1 MALFAPKYVC
11 RIFVHVRLDIRRP
24 NLSRAKSAQ
33 LFKDA
38 QTLIPGGV
46 NSPAR
51 AWRSV
56 GGDPIFFKKA
66 SGSRVWDADDNE
78 LIDYVCS
85 WGPMILGHTNPIVI
99 EAAIDSARMGTSFGA
114 PTELEVEM
122 ARRVVDAVPSI
133 EVVRFV
139 SSGTEAT
146 MSALR
151 LARAKT
157 GRNKILKFDGG
168 YHGHEDALLVAA
180 GSGLANQGIASSAG
194 VHPDYA
200 AATLVAD
207 YNNIES
213 VRVLLEANKG
223 EVAALIVEPIAGN
236 MGVVTPEPGFLEGL
250 RDLTTEHGVLLIFDE
265 VISGFR
271 VAFGGAQSV
280 YGVTPDITCL
290 GKIVGGGFPVG
301 AYGASA
307 EIMSIV
313 APLGPMYQ
321 AGTLSGNPVAM
332 AAGIA
337 TLDELAKPGVYEG
350 LQANTD
356 KLADGVIDVFRKS
369 GVPAVVN
376 RACGLMTVFFT
387 SNSVTDMTS
396 ASDTDREAFGMF
408 FHGMVDNG
416 VYLPPS
422 QFEAWFMSIAHT
434 DADIAQTLEA
444 VANSLPS

>member
-1 MALFAPKYVC
+1 L
-11 RIFVHVRLDIRRP
+11 
-24 NLSRAKSAQ
+24 
-33 LFKDA
+33 
-38 QTLIPGGV
+38 
-46 NSPAR
+46 
-51 AWRSV
+51 
-56 GGDPIFFKKA
+56 FFKRA
-66 SGSRVWDADDNE
+66 SGSRIWDVDDNE

-85 WGPMILGHTNPIVI
+85 WGPMILGHAHPAVI
-99 EAAIDSARMGTSFGA
+99 DAAIDAARLGTSFGA

-122 ARRVVDAVPSI
+122 ARRVVDAVSSI

-139 SSGTEAT
+139 NSGTEAT

-157 GRNKILKFDGG
+157 GRDKILKFNGG
-168 YHGHEDALLVAA
+168 YHGHEDALLVEA

-207 YNNIES
+207 YNNVDS
-213 VRVLLEANKG
+213 VRALLEANKG
-223 EVAALIVEPIAGN
+223 EVAAVIVEPIGGN
-236 MGVVTPEPGFLEGL
+236 MGVVTPVAGFLEGL

-271 VAFGGAQSV
+271 VALGGAQSA

-307 EIMSIV
+307 EIMSEV

-337 TLDELAKPGVYEG
+337 TIDELSKSGVYEG
-350 LQANTD
+350 LQAKTD
-356 KLADGVIDVFRKS
+356 KLADGVLDVFRKS
-369 GVPAVVN
+369 GVPAVIN

-387 SNSVTDMTS
+387 NNEVTDMDS
-396 ASDTDREAFGMF
+396 ASATDREAFGAF

-422 QFEAWFMSIAHT
+422 QFEAWFVSTAHT
-434 DADIAQTLEA
+434 DADIDLTLDR
-444 VANSLPS
+444 VAKSLPS

>member
-1 MALFAPKYVC
+1 M
-11 RIFVHVRLDIRRP
+11 
-24 NLSRAKSAQ
+24 SRAKSVQ
-33 LFKDA
+33 LFSDA
-38 QTLIPGGV
+38 KTLIPGGV

-51 AWRSV
+51 AWGSV
-56 GGDPIFFKKA
+56 GGDPLFFKKA
-66 SGSRVWDADDNE
+66 SGSRIWDVDDNE

-85 WGPMILGHTNPIVI
+85 WGPMILGHAHPAVI
-99 EAAIDSARMGTSFGA
+99 DAAVDAARSGTSFGA

-122 ARRVVDAVPSI
+122 ARRVVAAVPSI

-157 GRNKILKFDGG
+157 GRDKILKFNGG
-168 YHGHEDALLVAA
+168 YHGHEDALLVEA

-194 VHPDYA
+194 VHAGYA
-200 AATLVAD
+200 ASTLVAN
-207 YNNIES
+207 YNNFDS
-213 VRVLLEANKG
+213 VRELLEANPG
-223 EVAALIVEPIAGN
+223 EVAAVIVEPIGGN
-236 MGVVTPEPGFLEGL
+236 MGVVTPAPGFLEGL
-250 RDLTTEHGVLLIFDE
+250 RDLTTEHGALLIFDE

-271 VAFGGAQSV
+271 VALGGAQTV

-307 EIMSIV
+307 EIMSDV

-337 TLDELAKPGVYEG
+337 TIDELSKPGVYEG
-350 LQANTD
+350 LQAKTD
-356 KLADGVIDVFRKS
+356 KLADGVLDVFGS
-369 GVPAVVN
+369 AGVPAVIN

-387 SNSVTDMTS
+387 NNQVTDMDS
-396 ASDTDREAFGMF
+396 ASATDREAFGAF

-422 QFEAWFMSIAHT
+422 QFEAWFVSTAHT
-434 DADIAQTLEA
+434 DADIDSTLES
-444 VANSLPS
+444 VKNSLPS

>member
-1 MALFAPKYVC
+1 
-11 RIFVHVRLDIRRP
+11 
-24 NLSRAKSAQ
+24 LSRAKSSQ
-33 LFKDA
+33 LFSEAKA
-38 QTLIPGGV
+38 LIPGGV

-51 AWRSV
+51 AWGSV

-85 WGPMILGHTNPIVI
+85 WGPMILGHAHPAVI
-99 EAAIDSARMGTSFGA
+99 DAAVDAARSGTSFGA

-157 GRNKILKFDGG
+157 GRNKILKFSGG
-168 YHGHEDALLVAA
+168 YHGHEDALLVEA

-207 YNNIES
+207 YNDIDS
-213 VRVLLEANKG
+213 VRALLEANEG
-223 EVAALIVEPIAGN
+223 GVAAVIVEPIAGN
-236 MGVVTPEPGFLEGL
+236 MGVVTPAAGFLEGL
-250 RDLTTEHGVLLIFDE
+250 RELATEHGSLLIFDE

-307 EIMSIV
+307 EIMSEV

-350 LQANTD
+350 LQAKTD
-356 KLADGVIDVFRKS
+356 TLADGVLGVFEETGIS
-369 GVPAVVN
+369 ATIN

-387 SNSVTDMTS
+387 GNDVTDMAS
-396 ASDTDREAFGMF
+396 ASATDREAFGAF

-422 QFEAWFMSIAHT
+422 QFEAWFVSTAHS
-434 DADIAQTLEA
+434 DADITQTVDA
-444 VANSLPS
+444 VARSLPS

>member
-1 MALFAPKYVC
+1 MA
-11 RIFVHVRLDIRRP
+11 
-24 NLSRAKSAQ
+24 RARSAQ
-33 LFKDA
+33 LFSDA
-38 QTLIPGGV
+38 KNLIPGGV
-46 NSPAR
+46 NSPVR
-51 AWRSV
+51 AWGSV
-56 GGDPIFFKKA
+56 GGDPIFLKKA
-66 SGSRVWDADDNE
+66 AGSRIWDVDGNE

-85 WGPMILGHTNPIVI
+85 WGPMVLGHAHPAVI
-99 EAAIDSARMGTSFGA
+99 DAAIDATRSGTSFGA

-157 GRNKILKFDGG
+157 GRYKILKFNGG
-168 YHGHEDALLVAA
+168 YHGHEDALLVEA

-194 VHPDYA
+194 VHPEYA
-200 AATLVAD
+200 ASTLVAEFND
-207 YNNIES
+207 VGS
-213 VRVLLEANKG
+213 VRLLLEANTG
-223 EVAALIVEPIAGN
+223 EVAAVIVEPIAGN

-250 RDLTTEHGVLLIFDE
+250 RELTTEHGALLIFDE

-271 VAFGGAQSV
+271 VALGGAQSI

-290 GKIVGGGFPVG
+290 GKIIGGGFPVG
-301 AYGASA
+301 AYGASE
-307 EIMSIV
+307 EIMSEV

-337 TLDELAKPGVYEG
+337 TIDELSKPGVYEG
-350 LQANTD
+350 LEASTD
-356 KLADGVIDVFRKS
+356 KLADELLGVFDAAGIQ
-369 GVPAVVN
+369 AVVN
-376 RACGLMTVFFT
+376 RACGLLTVFFT
-387 SNSVTDMTS
+387 ENPVIDMGS
-396 ASDTDREAFGMF
+396 ASATDRESFGAF
-408 FHGMVDNG
+408 FHGMIDNG

-422 QFEAWFMSIAHT
+422 QFEAWFVSTAHT
-434 DADIAQTLEA
+434 DADIEETLKA
-444 VANSLPS
+444 VKKSLPA

>member
-1 MALFAPKYVC
+1 M
-11 RIFVHVRLDIRRP
+11 
-24 NLSRAKSAQ
+24 SRAKSAQ
-33 LFKDA
+33 LISEAKA
-38 QTLIPGGV
+38 LIPGGV

-51 AWRSV
+51 AWGSV
-56 GGDPIFFKKA
+56 GGDPLFFKSA
-66 SGSRVWDADDNE
+66 SGSRIWDVDDNE
-78 LIDYVCS
+78 MIDYVCS
-85 WGPMILGHTNPIVI
+85 WGPMILGHAHPAVI
-99 EAAIDSARMGTSFGA
+99 DAAIDAARLGTSFGA

-122 ARRVVDAVPSI
+122 ARRVVDAVSSI

-157 GRNKILKFDGG
+157 GRDKILKFNGG
-168 YHGHEDALLVAA
+168 YHGHEDALLVEA
-180 GSGLANQGIASSAG
+180 GSGLANQSIASSAG

-207 YNNIES
+207 YNNVDS
-213 VRVLLEANKG
+213 VRALLEANKG
-223 EVAALIVEPIAGN
+223 EVAAVIVEPIGGN
-236 MGVVTPEPGFLEGL
+236 MGVVTPAEGFLEGL

-271 VAFGGAQSV
+271 VALGGAQSA

-307 EIMSIV
+307 EIMSEV

-337 TLDELAKPGVYEG
+337 TIDELSKYGVYEG
-350 LQANTD
+350 LQAKTD
-356 KLADGVIDVFRKS
+356 KLADGVLDVFRKA
-369 GVPAVVN
+369 GVPAVIN

-387 SNSVTDMTS
+387 NNEVTDMDS
-396 ASDTDREAFGMF
+396 ASATDREAFGAF

-422 QFEAWFMSIAHT
+422 QFESWFVSTAHT
-434 DADIAQTLEA
+434 DADIDLTLA
-444 VANSLPS
+444 RVAKSLPT

>member
-1 MALFAPKYVC
+1 MTLFSPKYVC

>member
-1 MALFAPKYVC
+1 M
-11 RIFVHVRLDIRRP
+11 
-24 NLSRAKSAQ
+24 SRAKSAQ
-33 LFKDA
+33 LISEAKA
-38 QTLIPGGV
+38 LIPGGV

-51 AWRSV
+51 AWGSV
-56 GGDPIFFKKA
+56 GGDPLFFKRA
-66 SGSRVWDADDNE
+66 SGSRIWDVDDNE

-85 WGPMILGHTNPIVI
+85 WGPMILGHAHPAVI
-99 EAAIDSARMGTSFGA
+99 DAAIDAARLGTSFGA

-122 ARRVVDAVPSI
+122 ARRVVDAVSSI

-157 GRNKILKFDGG
+157 GRDKILKFNGG
-168 YHGHEDALLVAA
+168 YHGHGDALLVEA
-180 GSGLANQGIASSAG
+180 GSGLANQSIASSAG

-207 YNNIES
+207 YNNVDS
-213 VRVLLEANKG
+213 VRALLEANKG
-223 EVAALIVEPIAGN
+223 EVAAVIVEPIGGN
-236 MGVVTPEPGFLEGL
+236 MGVVTPAAGFLEGL

-271 VAFGGAQSV
+271 VALGGAQSA

-307 EIMSIV
+307 EIMSEV

-337 TLDELAKPGVYEG
+337 TIDELSKSGVYEG
-350 LQANTD
+350 LQAKTD
-356 KLADGVIDVFRKS
+356 KLADGVLDVFRKA
-369 GVPAVVN
+369 GVPAVIN

-387 SNSVTDMTS
+387 NNEVTDMDS
-396 ASDTDREAFGMF
+396 ALATDREAFGAF

-422 QFEAWFMSIAHT
+422 QFEAWFVSTAHT
-434 DADIAQTLEA
+434 DADIDLTLDR
-444 VANSLPS
+444 VAKSLPS

>member
-1 MALFAPKYVC
+1 MGLIFEYV
-11 RIFVHVRLDIRRP
+11 RFLIRRP
-24 NLSRAKSAQ
+24 ILSRAKSAQ
-33 LFKDA
+33 LFSDA
-38 QTLIPGGV
+38 KALIPGGV

-51 AWRSV
+51 AWGSV

-66 SGSRVWDADDNE
+66 FGSRIWDVDDNE

-85 WGPMILGHTNPIVI
+85 WGPMILGHAHPAVI
-99 EAAIDSARMGTSFGA
+99 DAAVETAKSGTSFGA

-157 GRNKILKFDGG
+157 GRNKILKFNGG
-168 YHGHEDALLVAA
+168 YHGHEDALLVEA

-207 YNNIES
+207 FNDVES

-223 EVAALIVEPIAGN
+223 EVAAVIVEPIGGN
-236 MGVVTPEPGFLEGL
+236 MGVVPPMPGFLEGL
-250 RDLTTEHGVLLIFDE
+250 RALTTEHGSLLIFDE
-265 VISGFR
+265 VITGFR
-271 VAFGGAQSV
+271 VALGGAQSL

-307 EIMSIV
+307 EIMSEV
-313 APLGPMYQ
+313 SPLGPMYQ

-337 TLDELAKPGVYEG
+337 TLDELSKPGVYEG
-350 LQANTD
+350 LQASTD
-356 KLADGVIDVFRKS
+356 KLADGVLDAFGKAGIT
-369 GVPAVVN
+369 AVVN

-387 SNSVTDMTS
+387 GNDVTDMGS
-396 ASDTDREAFGMF
+396 ASATDRESFGAF

-422 QFEAWFMSIAHT
+422 QFEAWFLSTAHS
-434 DADIAQTLEA
+434 DEDIDQTLEA
-444 VANSLPS
+444 VAKSLQS

>member
-1 MALFAPKYVC
+1 LA
-11 RIFVHVRLDIRRP
+11 
-24 NLSRAKSAQ
+24 RARSAQ
-33 LFKDA
+33 LFSEAKS
-38 QTLIPGGV
+38 LIPGGV

-51 AWRSV
+51 AWGSV
-56 GGDPIFFKKA
+56 GGDPLFFKKA
-66 SGSRVWDADDNE
+66 SGSRIWDVDDNE

-85 WGPMILGHTNPIVI
+85 WGPMVLGHAYPAVI
-99 EAAIDSARMGTSFGA
+99 EAAVVAARAGTSFGA
-114 PTELEVEM
+114 PTEMEVEM

-151 LARAKT
+151 LARART
-157 GRNKILKFDGG
+157 GRNKILKFNGG
-168 YHGHEDALLVAA
+168 YHGHEDALLVEA

-194 VHPDYA
+194 VHPGYA
-200 AATLVAD
+200 ADTLVAEFND
-207 YNNIES
+207 VES
-213 VRVLLEANKG
+213 VRILLEANIG
-223 EVAALIVEPIAGN
+223 EVAAVIVEPIAGN
-236 MGVVTPEPGFLEGL
+236 MGVVTPGSGFLEGL
-250 RDLTTEHGVLLIFDE
+250 RELTTEHGTLLIFDE

-271 VAFGGAQSV
+271 VALGGAQSV

-307 EIMSIV
+307 EIMSEV

-337 TLDELAKPGVYEG
+337 TIDELSKPGVYEG
-350 LQANTD
+350 LQVSTD
-356 KLADGVIDVFRKS
+356 KLADGLLSVFS
-369 GVPAVVN
+369 AAGVKAVVN
-376 RACGLMTVFFT
+376 RACGLLTVFFT
-387 SNSVTDMTS
+387 ENPVTNMGS
-396 ASDTDREAFGMF
+396 ASSTDREAFGAF

-422 QFEAWFMSIAHT
+422 QFEAWFVSTAHT
-434 DADIAQTLEA
+434 DEDIEKTLDA
-444 VANSLPS
+444 VKKSLPA

>member
-1 MALFAPKYVC
+1 M
-11 RIFVHVRLDIRRP
+11 
-24 NLSRAKSAQ
+24 SRAKSAQ
-33 LFKDA
+33 LFSEAKSI
-38 QTLIPGGV
+38 IPGGV

-51 AWRSV
+51 AWGSV

-66 SGSRVWDADDNE
+66 QGSYIWDVDGNQ

-85 WGPMILGHTNPIVI
+85 WGPMILGHAHPVVI
-99 EAAIDSARMGTSFGA
+99 DAAVSAARSGTSFGA
-114 PTELEVEM
+114 PTELEVQM

-157 GRNKILKFDGG
+157 GRNKILKFNGG
-168 YHGHEDALLVAA
+168 YHGHEDSLLVEA

-194 VHPDYA
+194 VNPDYA
-200 AATLVAD
+200 AATFVAEF
-207 YNNIES
+207 NNVDS
-213 VRVLLEANKG
+213 VQCLLDANKG
-223 EVAALIVEPIAGN
+223 EVAAVIVEPIGGN
-236 MGVVTPEPGFLEGL
+236 MGVVPPSPGFLEGL
-250 RDLTTEHGVLLIFDE
+250 RDLATKNGTLLIFDE

-271 VAFGGAQSV
+271 VALGGAQSV
-280 YGVTPDITCL
+280 YGVMPDITCL

-307 EIMSIV
+307 EIMSEV

-337 TLDELAKPGVYEG
+337 TIDELSKPDVYENIEHKTNLLAKG
-350 LQANTD
+350 L
-356 KLADGVIDVFRKS
+356 IDIFSNAGMPV
-369 GVPAVVN
+369 VVN
-376 RACGLMTVFFT
+376 KACGLLTVFFT
-387 SNSVTDMTS
+387 GTAVTDMAS
-396 ASDTDREAFGMF
+396 ASDTDRDSFGAF
-408 FHGMVDNG
+408 FHSMLENG
-416 VYLPPS
+416 VYIPPS
-422 QFEAWFMSIAHT
+422 QFEAWFVSLAHSDT
-434 DADIAQTLEA
+434 DIERTLEA
-444 VANSLPS
+444 TARSLEIINSG

>member
-1 MALFAPKYVC
+1 M
-11 RIFVHVRLDIRRP
+11 
-24 NLSRAKSAQ
+24 SRAKSAQ
-33 LFKDA
+33 LFRDA
-38 QTLIPGGV
+38 KNLIPGGV

-51 AWRSV
+51 AWGSV
-56 GGDPIFFKKA
+56 GGDPIFFKRA
-66 SGSRVWDADDNE
+66 SGSRIWDADDNE

-85 WGPMILGHTNPIVI
+85 WGPMILGHAHPAVI
-99 EAAIDSARMGTSFGA
+99 DAAVSAARQGTSFGA

-122 ARRVVDAVPSI
+122 ARRVTEAVPSI

-157 GRNKILKFDGG
+157 GRSKILKFNGG
-168 YHGHEDALLVAA
+168 YHGHEDALLVEA

-207 YNNIES
+207 FNDVAS
-213 VRVLLEANKG
+213 VRLLLEANEG
-223 EVAALIVEPIAGN
+223 EVAAVIVEPIAGN
-236 MGVVTPEPGFLEGL
+236 MGVVTPAPGFLEGL
-250 RDLTTEHGVLLIFDE
+250 RDLTTEHGALLIFDE

-271 VAFGGAQSV
+271 VALGGAQSV

-307 EIMSIV
+307 EIMSEV

-337 TLDELAKPGVYEG
+337 TLDELSKPGTYERI
-350 LQANTD
+350 QAITD
-356 KLADGVIDVFRKS
+356 RLADGVLGVFADA

-387 SNSVTDMTS
+387 SNPVTDMDS
-396 ASDTDREAFGMF
+396 ASATDREAFGAF
-408 FHGMVDNG
+408 FHGMIDNG

-422 QFEAWFMSIAHT
+422 QFEAWFVSTAHS
-434 DADIAQTLEA
+434 DADIAETLDA
-444 VANSLPS
+444 VARSLSS

>member
-1 MALFAPKYVC
+1 M
-11 RIFVHVRLDIRRP
+11 
-24 NLSRAKSAQ
+24 SRAKSAQ
-33 LFKDA
+33 LFSDA
-38 QTLIPGGV
+38 RNLIPGGV

-51 AWRSV
+51 AWGSV
-56 GGDPIFFKKA
+56 GGEPIFFKKG
-66 SGSRVWDADDNE
+66 SGSKIWDADDNE

-85 WGPMILGHTNPIVI
+85 WGPMILGHAHPAVI
-99 EAAIDSARMGTSFGA
+99 DAAIGAARLGTSFGA

-157 GRNKILKFDGG
+157 GRHKILKFNGG
-168 YHGHEDALLVAA
+168 YHGHEDALLVEA

-194 VHPDYA
+194 VHPGYA
-200 AATLVAD
+200 ASTLVAN
-207 YNNIES
+207 YNDLDS
-213 VRVLLEANKG
+213 VRQLLEANSDA
-223 EVAALIVEPIAGN
+223 VAAVIVEPIAGN
-236 MGVVTPEPGFLEGL
+236 MGVVAPTPGFLEGL
-250 RDLTTEHGVLLIFDE
+250 RDLTTQHGALLIFDE

-271 VAFGGAQSV
+271 VALGGAQTV
-280 YGVTPDITCL
+280 YGVSPDITCL

-337 TLDELAKPGVYEG
+337 TLDELAKPGVYER
-350 LQANTD
+350 LQASTD
-356 KLADGVIDVFRKS
+356 KLADGLLDVFK
-369 GVPAVVN
+369 GAGIPAVVN
-376 RACGLMTVFFT
+376 SACGLLTVFFT
-387 SNSVTDMTS
+387 GNSVTDMAS
-396 ASDTDREAFGMF
+396 ASSTDRESFAAF
-408 FHGMVDNG
+408 FHAMIDNG

-422 QFEAWFMSIAHT
+422 QFEAWFLSTAHS
-434 DADIAQTLEA
+434 DADIDSTLDA
-444 VANSLPS
+444 VKKSLPA

>member
-1 MALFAPKYVC
+1 
-11 RIFVHVRLDIRRP
+11 
-24 NLSRAKSAQ
+24 LSRAKSVQ
-33 LFKDA
+33 LFSEA
-38 QTLIPGGV
+38 RELIPGGV

-51 AWRSV
+51 AWGSV
-56 GGDPIFFKKA
+56 GGDPLFFKKA
-66 SGSRVWDADDNE
+66 SGSRIWDVDDNE

-85 WGPMILGHTNPIVI
+85 WGPMILGHAHPAVI
-99 EAAIDSARMGTSFGA
+99 DAAVEAARSGTSFGA

-122 ARRVVDAVPSI
+122 ARRVVGAVPSI

-157 GRNKILKFDGG
+157 GRDKILKFNGG
-168 YHGHEDALLVAA
+168 YHGHEDALLVEA

-194 VHPDYA
+194 VHAGYA
-200 AATLVAD
+200 ASTLVAN
-207 YNNIES
+207 YNNVDS
-213 VRVLLEANKG
+213 VRELLEANSG
-223 EVAALIVEPIAGN
+223 EVAAVIVEPIAGN
-236 MGVVTPEPGFLEGL
+236 MGVVTPAPGFLEGL
-250 RDLTTEHGVLLIFDE
+250 RELTTEHGALLIFDE

-271 VAFGGAQSV
+271 VALGGAQSV
-280 YGVTPDITCL
+280 YGVAPDITCL

-307 EIMSIV
+307 EIMSEV
-313 APLGPMYQ
+313 SPLGPMYQ

-332 AAGIA
+332 AGGIA
-337 TLDELAKPGVYEG
+337 TIDELSKPGVYDG
-350 LQANTD
+350 LQAKTD
-356 KLADGVIDVFRKS
+356 KLANGVLDVFGKA
-369 GVPAVVN
+369 GVPAVIN

-387 SNSVTDMTS
+387 SNKVTDMDS
-396 ASDTDREAFGMF
+396 ASATDREAFGTF

-422 QFEAWFMSIAHT
+422 QFEAWFVSTAHT
-434 DADIAQTLEA
+434 DADIESTLESVKNA
-444 VANSLPS
+444 LR

>member
-1 MALFAPKYVC
+1 M
-11 RIFVHVRLDIRRP
+11 
-24 NLSRAKSAQ
+24 SRAKSAK
-33 LFKDA
+33 LFSDA
-38 QTLIPGGV
+38 KTLIPGGV

-51 AWRSV
+51 AWGSV
-56 GGDPIFFKKA
+56 GGDPIFFKRA
-66 SGSRVWDADDNE
+66 LGSRVWDADDNE

-85 WGPMILGHTNPIVI
+85 WGPMILGHANPTV
-99 EAAIDSARMGTSFGA
+99 IDSAVDAARLGTSFGA

-207 YNNIES
+207 FNDIES
-213 VRVLLEANKG
+213 VRALLEANKG
-223 EVAALIVEPIAGN
+223 EIAAVIVEPIGGN
-236 MGVVTPEPGFLEGL
+236 MGVVPPAPGFLEGL
-250 RDLTTEHGVLLIFDE
+250 RDLTTEHGSMLIFDE
-265 VISGFR
+265 VITGFR

-307 EIMSIV
+307 EIMSEV
-313 APLGPMYQ
+313 SPLGPMYQ

-337 TLDELAKPGVYEG
+337 TLAELSKPGVYEV
-350 LQANTD
+350 LQAKTD
-356 KLADGVIDVFRKS
+356 KLADGVLDVFGKA

-387 SNSVTDMTS
+387 DTEVTDMDS
-396 ASDTDREAFGMF
+396 ASATDREAFGAF
-408 FHGMVDNG
+408 FHGMIDNG

-422 QFEAWFMSIAHT
+422 QFEAWFVSTAHSE
-434 DADIAQTLEA
+434 ADIDETLER
-444 VANSLPS
+444 VARSLPS

>member
-1 MALFAPKYVC
+1 MA
-11 RIFVHVRLDIRRP
+11 
-24 NLSRAKSAQ
+24 RARSAQ
-33 LFKDA
+33 LFSDA
-38 QTLIPGGV
+38 KNLIPGGV

-51 AWRSV
+51 AWGSV
-56 GGDPIFFKKA
+56 GGDPIFIKKA
-66 SGSRVWDADDNE
+66 AGSRIWDVDGNE

-85 WGPMILGHTNPIVI
+85 WGPMVLGHAHPAVI
-99 EAAIDSARMGTSFGA
+99 DAAIDATRSGTSFGA

-157 GRNKILKFDGG
+157 GRYKILKFNGG
-168 YHGHEDALLVAA
+168 YHGHEDALLVEA

-194 VHPDYA
+194 VHPEYA
-200 AATLVAD
+200 ASTLVAEFND
-207 YNNIES
+207 VGS
-213 VRVLLEANKG
+213 VRLLLEANAG
-223 EVAALIVEPIAGN
+223 EVAAVIVEPIAGN

-250 RDLTTEHGVLLIFDE
+250 RELTTEHGALLIFDE

-271 VAFGGAQSV
+271 VALGGAQSI
-280 YGVTPDITCL
+280 YGITPDITCL
-290 GKIVGGGFPVG
+290 GKIIGGGFPVG
-301 AYGASA
+301 AYGASE
-307 EIMSIV
+307 EIMSEV

-337 TLDELAKPGVYEG
+337 TIDELSKPGVYEG
-350 LQANTD
+350 LEASTD
-356 KLADGVIDVFRKS
+356 KLADELLGVFDAAGIR
-369 GVPAVVN
+369 AVVN
-376 RACGLMTVFFT
+376 RACGLLTVFFT
-387 SNSVTDMTS
+387 ENPVIDMGS
-396 ASDTDREAFGMF
+396 ASATDRESFGAF
-408 FHGMVDNG
+408 FHGMIDNG

-422 QFEAWFMSIAHT
+422 QFEAWFVSTAHT
-434 DADIAQTLEA
+434 DADIEETLKA
-444 VANSLPS
+444 VKKSLPA

>member
-1 MALFAPKYVC
+1 M
-11 RIFVHVRLDIRRP
+11 
-24 NLSRAKSAQ
+24 SRAKSAQ
-33 LFKDA
+33 LISEAKA
-38 QTLIPGGV
+38 LIPGGV

-51 AWRSV
+51 AWGSV
-56 GGDPIFFKKA
+56 GGDPLFFKRA
-66 SGSRVWDADDNE
+66 SGSRIWDVDDNE

-85 WGPMILGHTNPIVI
+85 WGPMILGHAHPAVI
-99 EAAIDSARMGTSFGA
+99 DAAIDAARLGTSFGA

-122 ARRVVDAVPSI
+122 ARRVVDAVSSI

-157 GRNKILKFDGG
+157 GRDKILKFNGG
-168 YHGHEDALLVAA
+168 YHGHEDALLVEA
-180 GSGLANQGIASSAG
+180 GSGLANQSIASSAG

-207 YNNIES
+207 YNNVDS
-213 VRVLLEANKG
+213 VRALLEANKG
-223 EVAALIVEPIAGN
+223 EVAAVIVEPIGGN
-236 MGVVTPEPGFLEGL
+236 MGVVTPAEGFLEGL

-271 VAFGGAQSV
+271 VALGGAQSA

-307 EIMSIV
+307 EIMSEV

-337 TLDELAKPGVYEG
+337 TIDELSKSGVYEG
-350 LQANTD
+350 LQAKTD
-356 KLADGVIDVFRKS
+356 KLADGVLDVFRKA
-369 GVPAVVN
+369 GVPAVIN

-387 SNSVTDMTS
+387 NNEVTDMDS
-396 ASDTDREAFGMF
+396 ASATDREAFGAF

-422 QFEAWFMSIAHT
+422 QFESWFVSTAHT
-434 DADIAQTLEA
+434 DADIDLTLA
-444 VANSLPS
+444 RVAKSLPT

>member
-1 MALFAPKYVC
+1 MA
-11 RIFVHVRLDIRRP
+11 
-24 NLSRAKSAQ
+24 RARSAQ
-33 LFKDA
+33 LFADA
-38 QTLIPGGV
+38 KNLIPGGV

-51 AWRSV
+51 AWGSV
-56 GGDPIFFKKA
+56 GGSPIFIAKA
-66 SGSRVWDADDNE
+66 AGSRIWDVDGNE

-85 WGPMILGHTNPIVI
+85 WGPMILGHAHASVIDAAI
-99 EAAIDSARMGTSFGA
+99 EATRSGTSFGA

-151 LARAKT
+151 LARART
-157 GRNKILKFDGG
+157 NRNKILKFNGG
-168 YHGHEDALLVAA
+168 YHGHEDALLVEA

-194 VHPDYA
+194 VHPEYA
-200 AATLVAD
+200 ASTLVAEFND
-207 YNNIES
+207 AGS
-213 VRVLLEANKG
+213 VKTLLEANEG
-223 EVAALIVEPIAGN
+223 EVAAVIVEPIAGN
-236 MGVVTPEPGFLEGL
+236 MGVVTPGPGFLEDL
-250 RDLTTEHGVLLIFDE
+250 RKLCTEHGALLIFDE

-271 VAFGGAQSV
+271 VALGGAQSI

-307 EIMSIV
+307 EIMSEV

-337 TLDELAKPGVYEG
+337 TIDELSKPGVYDG
-350 LQANTD
+350 LQASTD
-356 KLADGVIDVFRKS
+356 KLADGLLDVF
-369 GVPAVVN
+369 GAAGIPAVVN
-376 RACGLMTVFFT
+376 RACGLLTVFFT
-387 SNSVTDMTS
+387 EHPVTDMNGAS
-396 ASDTDREAFGMF
+396 ATDRESFGAF
-408 FHGMVDNG
+408 FHGMIDNG

-422 QFEAWFMSIAHT
+422 QFEAWFVSTAHT
-434 DADIAQTLEA
+434 DADIEETLTA
-444 VANSLPS
+444 VKKSLPA

>member
-1 MALFAPKYVC
+1 M
-11 RIFVHVRLDIRRP
+11 
-24 NLSRAKSAQ
+24 SREKSVQ
-33 LFKDA
+33 LFSDA
-38 QTLIPGGV
+38 RALIPGGV

-51 AWRSV
+51 AWGSV
-56 GGDPIFFKKA
+56 GGDPLFFKKA
-66 SGSRVWDADDNE
+66 SASRIWDVDDNE

-85 WGPMILGHTNPIVI
+85 WGPMILGHAHPAVI
-99 EAAIDSARMGTSFGA
+99 DAAVEAARSGTSFGA

-122 ARRVVDAVPSI
+122 ARRVVGAVPSI

-157 GRNKILKFDGG
+157 GRDKILKFNGG
-168 YHGHEDALLVAA
+168 YHGHEDALLVEA

-194 VHPDYA
+194 VHAGYA
-200 AATLVAD
+200 ASTLVAD
-207 YNNIES
+207 YNNLQS
-213 VRVLLEANKG
+213 VRELLEANSG
-223 EVAALIVEPIAGN
+223 EVACVIVEPISGN
-236 MGVVTPEPGFLEGL
+236 MGVVTPTSGFLEGL

-271 VAFGGAQSV
+271 VALGGAQSV
-280 YGVTPDITCL
+280 YGVMPDITCL

-307 EIMSIV
+307 EIMSEV

-337 TLDELAKPGVYEG
+337 TIDELSKPGVYEG
-350 LQANTD
+350 LQAKTD
-356 KLADGVIDVFRKS
+356 KLSDGVLDVFGKA

-387 SNSVTDMTS
+387 SNEVTDMDS
-396 ASDTDREAFGMF
+396 ASATDREAFGAF
-408 FHGMVDNG
+408 FHGMIDNS

-422 QFEAWFMSIAHT
+422 QFEAWFVSTAHT
-434 DADIAQTLEA
+434 DADIESTLESVKNA
-444 VANSLPS
+444 LGS

>member
-1 MALFAPKYVC
+1 M
-11 RIFVHVRLDIRRP
+11 
-24 NLSRAKSAQ
+24 SRVKSVQ
-33 LFKDA
+33 LFSDA
-38 QTLIPGGV
+38 RGLIPGGV

-51 AWRSV
+51 AWGSV
-56 GGDPIFFKKA
+56 GGDPLFFKKA
-66 SGSRVWDADDNE
+66 SGSRIWDVDDNE

-85 WGPMILGHTNPIVI
+85 WGPMILGHAHPAVI
-99 EAAIDSARMGTSFGA
+99 NAAVDAVRFGTSFGA

-122 ARRVVDAVPSI
+122 ARRVVGAVPSI

-157 GRNKILKFDGG
+157 GRDKILKFNGG
-168 YHGHEDALLVAA
+168 YHGHEDALLVEA

-194 VHPDYA
+194 VHAGYA
-200 AATLVAD
+200 ASTLVAN
-207 YNNIES
+207 YNNLDS
-213 VRVLLEANKG
+213 VRELLEANSG
-223 EVAALIVEPIAGN
+223 EVAAVIVEPIGGN
-236 MGVVTPEPGFLEGL
+236 MGVVNPAPGFLKGL
-250 RDLTTEHGVLLIFDE
+250 RDLTIEHGALLIFDE

-280 YGVTPDITCL
+280 YGVMPDITCL

-307 EIMSIV
+307 EIMSEV
-313 APLGPMYQ
+313 APLGAMYQ

-337 TLDELAKPGVYEG
+337 TIDELSKPGVYEG
-350 LQANTD
+350 LQAKTD
-356 KLADGVIDVFRKS
+356 KLAVGVLDIFGKAE
-369 GVPAVVN
+369 VPAIIN

-387 SNSVTDMTS
+387 INQVIDMDS
-396 ASDTDREAFGMF
+396 ASATDREAFGAF

-422 QFEAWFMSIAHT
+422 QFEAWFVSTAHT
-434 DADIAQTLEA
+434 DADIESTLES
-444 VANSLPS
+444 VKNSLPS

>member
-1 MALFAPKYVC
+1 M
-11 RIFVHVRLDIRRP
+11 
-24 NLSRAKSAQ
+24 SRAKSVQ
-33 LFKDA
+33 LFSDA
-38 QTLIPGGV
+38 KALIPGGV

-51 AWRSV
+51 AWGSV
-56 GGDPIFFKKA
+56 GGDPLFFKKA
-66 SGSRVWDADDNE
+66 SGSRIWDVDDNE

-85 WGPMILGHTNPIVI
+85 WGPMILGHAHPAVI
-99 EAAIDSARMGTSFGA
+99 DAAIDAARSGTSFGA

-157 GRNKILKFDGG
+157 GRDKILKFNGG
-168 YHGHEDALLVAA
+168 YHGHEDALLVEA

-194 VHPDYA
+194 VHAGYA
-200 AATLVAD
+200 ASTLVAT
-207 YNNIES
+207 YNDLDS
-213 VRVLLEANKG
+213 VRELLEANSG
-223 EVAALIVEPIAGN
+223 EVACVIVEPIGGN
-236 MGVVTPEPGFLEGL
+236 MGVVTPVPGFLEGL
-250 RDLTTEHGVLLIFDE
+250 RDLTTEHGALLIFDE

-271 VAFGGAQSV
+271 VALGGAQSV

-307 EIMSIV
+307 EIMSEV

-337 TLDELAKPGVYEG
+337 TIDELSKPGVYEG
-350 LQANTD
+350 LQAKTD
-356 KLADGVIDVFRKS
+356 KLADGVLDVFGKA
-369 GVPAVVN
+369 GVPAVIN

-387 SNSVTDMTS
+387 SNKVTDMDS
-396 ASDTDREAFGMF
+396 ASATDREAFGAF

-422 QFEAWFMSIAHT
+422 QFEAWFVSTAHT
-434 DADIAQTLEA
+434 DADIESTLES
-444 VANSLPS
+444 VKNSLPS

>member
-1 MALFAPKYVC
+1 M
-11 RIFVHVRLDIRRP
+11 
-24 NLSRAKSAQ
+24 SRAKSAQ
-33 LFKDA
+33 LFSDA
-38 QTLIPGGV
+38 KSIIPGGV

-51 AWRSV
+51 AWGSV

-85 WGPMILGHTNPIVI
+85 WGPMILGHAHPAVI
-99 EAAIDSARMGTSFGA
+99 DAAVEAAHSGTSFGA

-157 GRNKILKFDGG
+157 GRNKILKFNGG
-168 YHGHEDALLVAA
+168 YHGHEDALLVEA

-207 YNNIES
+207 FNNVES
-213 VRVLLEANKG
+213 VRLLLEANKG
-223 EVAALIVEPIAGN
+223 EVAAVIVEPIGGN
-236 MGVVTPEPGFLEGL
+236 MGVVPPVPGFLEGL
-250 RDLTTEHGVLLIFDE
+250 RELTTEHGALLIFDE

-271 VAFGGAQSV
+271 VALGGAQSV
-280 YGVTPDITCL
+280 YGVAPDITCL

-307 EIMSIV
+307 EIMSEV

-337 TLDELAKPGVYEG
+337 TIYELSKPGVYEG
-350 LQANTD
+350 IQAKTD
-356 KLADGVIDVFRKS
+356 KLASGVLDVFGGA

-376 RACGLMTVFFT
+376 KACGLMTVFFT
-387 SNSVTDMTS
+387 GNEVTDMDS
-396 ASDTDREAFGMF
+396 ASATDRESFGAF
-408 FHGMVDNG
+408 FHSMVDNG

-422 QFEAWFMSIAHT
+422 QFEAWFVSTAHS
-434 DADIAQTLEA
+434 DADIDETLAA
-444 VANSLPS
+444 VAKSLPS

>member
-1 MALFAPKYVC
+1 
-11 RIFVHVRLDIRRP
+11 
-24 NLSRAKSAQ
+24 LSRAKSAQ
-33 LFKDA
+33 LFSDA
-38 QTLIPGGV
+38 KALIPGGV

-51 AWRSV
+51 AWGSV

-85 WGPMILGHTNPIVI
+85 WGAMILGHAHPAVI
-99 EAAIDSARMGTSFGA
+99 DAAVDAARLGTSFGA

-133 EVVRFV
+133 EIVRFV

-200 AATLVAD
+200 AATLVAV
-207 YNNIES
+207 YNDVDS
-213 VRVLLEANKG
+213 VRLLLEANKG
-223 EVAALIVEPIAGN
+223 EVAAVIVEPIAGN
-236 MGVVTPEPGFLEGL
+236 MGVVTPAPGFLEGL
-250 RDLTTEHGVLLIFDE
+250 RELTTEHGVLLIFDE

-271 VAFGGAQSV
+271 VALGGAQSV
-280 YGVTPDITCL
+280 YGITPDITCL

-337 TLDELAKPGVYEG
+337 TLDELSKPGVYEG
-350 LQANTD
+350 LQAKTD
-356 KLADGVIDVFRKS
+356 RLADGVSGVFEKA
-369 GVPAVVN
+369 GVPALIN

-387 SNSVTDMTS
+387 NNPVTNMDS
-396 ASDTDREAFGMF
+396 ASATDREAFGAF

-422 QFEAWFMSIAHT
+422 QFEAWFVSTAHS
-434 DADIAQTLEA
+434 DADIELTLER
-444 VANSLPS
+444 VAKSLPS

>member
-1 MALFAPKYVC
+1 M
-11 RIFVHVRLDIRRP
+11 
-24 NLSRAKSAQ
+24 SRAKSAQ
-33 LFKDA
+33 LFSDA
-38 QTLIPGGV
+38 KALIPGGV

-51 AWRSV
+51 AWGSV

-66 SGSRVWDADDNE
+66 FGSRIWDVDDNE

-85 WGPMILGHTNPIVI
+85 WGPMILGHAHPAVI
-99 EAAIDSARMGTSFGA
+99 DAAVETAKSGTSFGA

-157 GRNKILKFDGG
+157 GRNKILKFNGG
-168 YHGHEDALLVAA
+168 YHGHEDALLVEA

-207 YNNIES
+207 FNDVES

-223 EVAALIVEPIAGN
+223 EVAAVIVEPISGN
-236 MGVVTPEPGFLEGL
+236 MGVVPSMPGFLEGL
-250 RDLTTEHGVLLIFDE
+250 RALTTEHGSLLIFDE
-265 VISGFR
+265 VITGFR
-271 VAFGGAQSV
+271 VALGGAQSL

-307 EIMSIV
+307 EIMSEV
-313 APLGPMYQ
+313 SPLGPMYQ

-337 TLDELAKPGVYEG
+337 TLDELSKPGVYKG
-350 LQANTD
+350 LQASTD
-356 KLADGVIDVFRKS
+356 KLADGVLYAFGKAGIT
-369 GVPAVVN
+369 AVVN

-387 SNSVTDMTS
+387 GNDVTDMGS
-396 ASDTDREAFGMF
+396 ASATDRESFGAF

-422 QFEAWFMSIAHT
+422 QFEAWFLSTAHS
-434 DADIAQTLEA
+434 DEDIDQTLEA
-444 VANSLPS
+444 VAKSLQS